1 MMKVTKRKRL
11 EKAGWKVG
19 TTQDFLNLSD
29 EEMALIEMKRALI
42 QKIKDIRKTNKLS
55 QQSLAKLLESSQS
68 RVAKLEAGESGIS
81 LDLICRALFV
91 LGLNQKDI
99 ARVIGRGM

>member
-1 MMKVTKRKRL
+1 MKTSKRKKL
-11 EKAGWKVG
+11 QSAGWSVG
-19 TTQDFLNLSD
+19 TVQEFLNLSN
-29 EEMALIEMKRALI
+29 EEMALIEMKRSLI
-42 QKIKDIRKTNKLS
+42 LKIKEIRKTNKVS
-55 QQSLAKLLESSQS
+55 QHSLAKLLESSQS

-99 ARVIGRGM
+99 AKVIGRGK